1 MSNEF
6 LTAVRERVLVADGA
20 MGTMLYAKG
29 FTTNRC
35 LDEIN
40 LSHPDVVREI
50 HGGYIEAGADIIET
64 NTFGAN
70 RLKLAAHGHGDRVAE
85 INRSGVELARSAAE
99 RVARYRTV
107 FVAGSVGPPGRPL
120 EDRVYLTS
128 DDIREVF
135 REQIAAL
142 VDAGVDL
149 LCIETISNVEEAR
162 QAVLAAKEVSA
173 EIPIVAHVTFT
184 EEGDTVHGQSPEQA
198 ALELV
203 KLGAHVVGANCSVGP
218 HDILPIIERMRKV
231 TDSPLSVMPNAGTPR
246 LVEGRFFYMTTPEYL
261 ANHARRL
268 VQTAAVSIVGGCCGT
283 TPEHI
288 RALRAAV
295 KSVRAGSRAEAIT
308 VTMPSPG
315 LPREVEAVPVER
327 KSRLARLLREKFTV
341 SVEIKPPRGVGVE
354 KTIEGAR
361 MLKENGVDVVNI
373 PDGALASARVSPVA
387 MARIIEQEVG
397 IETIIHWCC
406 RDKNLL
412 GMQADLLG
420 AYVLG
425 QRNILAVTGDPP
437 KLGDYP
443 NATAVFD
450 VDSIGLVKILNR
462 LNHGQDLAGKPIGD
476 PTAIHIGVG
485 ADPSARNV
493 DEEVRRFR
501 LKVEAGA
508 EFVMTQPVFDVAQL
522 RRFLDAVAEGLPPV
536 LVGILP
542 LTSYRNAEFYNNEIP
557 GMHIPEDILD
567 RMRRAGDGDEARD
580 EGIRIAQEALVAVKG
595 LPGVAGAYLMPPF
608 GRYSLAVRV
617 MGAAGR

>member
-1 MSNEF
+1 
-6 LTAVRERVLVADGA
+6 
-20 MGTMLYAKG
+20 
-29 FTTNRC
+29 
-35 LDEIN
+35 
-40 LSHPDVVREI
+40 
-50 HGGYIEAGADIIET
+50 
-64 NTFGAN
+64 
-70 RLKLAAHGHGDRVAE
+70 
-85 INRSGVELARSAAE
+85 
-99 RVARYRTV
+99 
-107 FVAGSVGPPGRPL
+107 
-120 EDRVYLTS
+120 
-128 DDIREVF
+128 
-135 REQIAAL
+135 
-142 VDAGVDL
+142 
-149 LCIETISNVEEAR
+149 
-162 QAVLAAKEVSA
+162 
-173 EIPIVAHVTFT
+173 
-184 EEGDTVHGQSPEQA
+184 
-198 ALELV
+198 
-203 KLGAHVVGANCSVGP
+203 
-218 HDILPIIERMRKV
+218 
-231 TDSPLSVMPNAGTPR
+231 
-246 LVEGRFFYMTTPEYL
+246 
-261 ANHARRL
+261 
-268 VQTAAVSIVGGCCGT
+268 
-283 TPEHI
+283 
-288 RALRAAV
+288 
-295 KSVRAGSRAEAIT
+295 
-308 VTMPSPG
+308 MPSPG

-373 PDGALASARVSPVA
+373 PDGALASARVSPLA